1 MKAYYHLTIAQLRLF
16 ARNKQVLFFSLFF
29 PILLMLALG
38 SFLGGGNQISISA
51 MIVDQDKTEA
61 SAAVVGAF
69 MVQSAVQV
77 KPIDSE
83 AEALEALKRGDTQ
96 LVVVVPAEY
105 GKQFAAAASGTALTG
120 AAAAAPTAPAQVL
133 TYYDEKNLAVSQMG
147 ITFVNG
153 IVDALSKQ
161 AAQYVP
167 VVAVHAQPVESLGLE
182 YIDFL
187 VPGIVAMMIMSSN
200 LNGVAGQIAS
210 WRERGVLRRMQSTT
224 LKARTFIAA
233 QITARLLLNGSQA
246 VIVLLIGWLVF
257 GTQVMGSWPL
267 LLFYVILGTL
277 VFMSIGF
284 IIAGLAKTPESAGPI
299 AGLISFPL
307 MFLGNVFF
315 PVKNMPE
322 FIQPIVKG
330 LPITQLSDALREVMN
345 VGAGLTDLWMQT
357 AWLAGWLV
365 VSFIV
370 ATYSFRWE

>member
-1 MKAYYHLTIAQLRLF
+1 MKAYVQLTIAQLRLF
-16 ARNKQVLFFSLFF
+16 ARNRQVLFFTLFF

-38 SFLGGGNQISISA
+38 SFLGGGNQINLSA
-51 MIVDQDKTEA
+51 IIVDQDKSEA
-61 SAAVVGAF
+61 SAAVIGAF
-69 MVQSAVQV
+69 GVQSAVQV
-77 KPIDSE
+77 KPLDSDK
-83 AEALEALKRGDTQ
+83 EALEALKQGDTQ
-96 LVVVVPAEY
+96 LVVVIPAGYGKQLAAAGTGASTVPAE
-105 GKQFAAAASGTALTG
+105 
-120 AAAAAPTAPAQVL
+120 VL
-133 TYYDEKNLAVSQMG
+133 MYYDEKNLAVSQMG

-153 IVDALSKQ
+153 IVDGISKQ
-161 AAQYVP
+161 AAHYSP
-167 VVAVHAQPVESLGLE
+167 VAAVNAQPVESLGLE

-322 FIQPIVKG
+322 IIQPIVRG

-345 VGAGLTDLWMQT
+345 VGAGLTDLWVQT
-357 AWLAGWLV
+357 LWLTGWLV

-370 ATYSFRWE
+370 AAYSFRWE